1 MKMTISAEDVKK
13 VAFLSRLKIDE
24 DKVAATE
31 QEFNKILNWIDELNE
46 VNTDGVEP
54 LASVN
59 EHFIAMRKDEV
70 TDGNVQEEVLLNAP
84 LKAYGYYAVP
94 KVVE

>member
-1 MKMTISAEDVKK
+1 MTISAEDVKK
-13 VAFLSRLKIDE
+13 VAFLSRLRIDE

-70 TDGNVQEEVLLNAP
+70 TDGNIQEEVLQNAP
-84 LKAYGYYAVP
+84 LKA
-94 KVVE
+94 